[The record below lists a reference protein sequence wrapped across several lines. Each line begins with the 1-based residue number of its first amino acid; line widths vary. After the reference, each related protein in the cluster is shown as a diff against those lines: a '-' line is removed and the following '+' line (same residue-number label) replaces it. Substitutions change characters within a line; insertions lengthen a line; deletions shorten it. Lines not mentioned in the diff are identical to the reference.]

1 MNITLKI
8 PEEMFNQL
16 AAKKQ
21 VAIYRIAEEQL
32 NNIIKQ
38 AHADRANIQLLREG
52 GRMCLLVKENGRR
65 FDPEHKGRGIGSSN
79 NQSRTESLDG
89 QMEIIGGLGKGC
101 KLK

>member
-38 AHADRANIQLLREG
+38 AHADQANIQLLREG
-52 GRMCLLVKENGRR
+52 GRMCLLVKENGRG
-65 FDPEHKGRGIGSSN
+65 FILSIRGEG
-79 NQSRTESLDG
+79 
-89 QMEIIGGLGKGC
+89 
-101 KLK
+101 